1 MHISWLG
8 STAIRLQTKSGDADL
23 TIIIDPYKPE
33 AGNFPRSLTPQI
45 ALFTRGLE
53 GAITLSGNPFT
64 LATAGEIDSKGVLVT
79 AVQGN
84 AVNSALLRL
93 DLENMSV
100 GHLGLITEPLVNGQL
115 EALSGVDILCVP
127 IGGKTVGAY
136 DAETAVKI
144 VNAIEP
150 RVVIPMA
157 YRSENEPKAD
167 DIAPFLKAMG
177 ASGVKP
183 EPKVIL
189 KQKDLPTEETR
200 VIVLEKE

>member
-8 STAIRLQTKSGDADL
+8 STAFRLQTKSGDSDI
-23 TIIIDPYKPE
+23 TIVIDAYRPA

-45 ALFTRGLE
+45 ALFTRGTD
-53 GAITLSGNPFT
+53 GAINLSGNPFL

-84 AVNSALLRL
+84 AVNQTLLRL

-100 GHLGLITEPLVNGQL
+100 GHLGLIAEPLANGQL
-115 EALSGVDILCVP
+115 EALSGVDILCIP
-127 IGGKTVGAY
+127 IGGKAVGAY

-144 VNAIEP
+144 VNTIEP

-157 YRSENEPKAD
+157 YRSENDPKAD
-167 DIAPFLKAMG
+167 ELTPFLKAMG
-177 ASGVKP
+177 AGAVKP

-189 KQKDLPTEETR
+189 KQKDLPIEETR